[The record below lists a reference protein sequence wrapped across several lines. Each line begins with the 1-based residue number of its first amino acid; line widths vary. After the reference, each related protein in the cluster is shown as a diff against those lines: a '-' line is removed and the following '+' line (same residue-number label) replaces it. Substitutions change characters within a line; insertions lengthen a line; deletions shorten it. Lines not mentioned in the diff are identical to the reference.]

1 MAELEYKSFELKSID
16 FDKETKEMIVEG
28 YAATF
33 GGQDSPQM
41 TYNRGLGEY
50 VMAVDTIEQ
59 GAFSK
64 TISERKARI
73 AFCKNHNL
81 EDPKAKILEIK
92 EDSKGLYFKARI
104 SDAEPELKTKIA
116 EKIFSELSIGFTVM
130 NTSWEKKADGTYLR
144 KLVEIKLYEISI
156 VTIARDENSKLSKVE
171 LKSLDLEG
179 MRGYIDELYKTEK
192 EENKRYKLLQ
202 LKSLLSFE
210 PEAPLEKK
218 EPKKEVVDFDK
229 MNFN

>member
-16 FDKETKEMIVEG
+16 FDKETKEMTVEG

-41 TYNRGLGEY
+41 TYNRDLREY

-130 NTSWEKKADGTYLR
+130 NSSWEKKADGTYLR

-202 LKSLLSFE
+202 LKSLLAFE
-210 PEAPLEKK
+210 PGAPLEKK

>member
-1 MAELEYKSFELKSID
+1 MTELEYKSFELKSID
-16 FDKETKEMIVEG
+16 FNKETKEMIVEG

-41 TYNRGLGEY
+41 TYNRDLREY

-202 LKSLLSFE
+202 LKSLLTFE
-210 PEAPLEKK
+210 PEAPPEKK